1 MKRFFSLLTSLALLT
16 QPLAASEVVIGPS
29 SGAVF
34 GPVESAGG
42 TLSNVNAEV
51 KLKHNE
57 DDSKYLDY
65 YAFKLD
71 EQDGKLSCT
80 YKPEQ
85 MKAGAIT
92 SSIERLAMLSY
103 SMPFLDD
110 PTRAKPVL
118 NPGLSE
124 SVDMFTA
131 TEALTASQLSANEVK
146 MNENA
151 RAFIER
157 CEKFQSNENA
167 TTQLQLFTQGCMIYQ
182 VVKLLAELNADSDTI
197 TQKTIELNT
206 VLNQAIAENSV
217 REEKVSQ
224 AKQKVAEVNK
234 ELQTAIDKLKAAK
247 EAQKKAKAALEKA
260 KESMTAAQ
268 AVPCTKKDDG
278 TEDCADKDAA
288 VAAAATAQAKAQEAL
303 DKADKDVKKAADALL
318 ELLKTK
324 FNYEATTI
332 LALLSGTI
340 KGTADGKDVSF
351 KVNDKDFTLVNSDA
365 AISELLGGRSYHEH
379 WGRFQQENPNGT
391 EEDFKKL
398 VAEGQVANYFST
410 VAQHLDNS
418 KNTDRKYHDIWGN
431 ETSRVNANMM
441 NTGIYH
447 TTNQAEV
454 TGAIL
459 DKFST
464 MGGEGDNILSIASA
478 LADYQQYSGK
488 QNAAQM
494 QGMKT
499 PQARIN
505 EISRKIEQLN
515 QTNKSIRELIA
526 SNICILDMLLNQYKQ
541 TYNTLVDKKAA
552 VQADPYLNYIYKF
565 SSAPFSQKF
574 KEGYAS
580 RVELKKIL
588 QEFECYAL
596 GRGGNCIIK

>member
-1 MKRFFSLLTSLALLT
+1 MKKILAVLLSMALFT
-16 QPLAASEVVIGPS
+16 QPLMASEFVVGPS
-29 SGAVF
+29 TGAVF
-34 GPVESAGG
+34 GPSESSGSALAHV
-42 TLSNVNAEV
+42 TTDV
-51 KLKHNE
+51 KLKHN
-57 DDSKYLDY
+57 DDDAKFLDY
-65 YAFKLD
+65 YAFKVD
-71 EQDGKLSCT
+71 EQDGKLACT

-103 SMPFLDD
+103 TMPFLED

-131 TEALTASQLSANEVK
+131 TETLSASQLSANEVK

-157 CEKFQSNENA
+157 CEKFQSNESA
-167 TTQLQLFTQGCMIYQ
+167 TSQLQLFTQGCMIYQ
-182 VVKLLAELNADSDTI
+182 VVKLLSELNADSDTI

-217 REEKVSQ
+217 REEKISQ

-234 ELQTAIDKLKAAK
+234 ELQTAIDKLKKAK
-247 EAQKKAKAALEKA
+247 EDLKKAKADMEKA
-260 KESMTAAQ
+260 NESLKSAQ
-268 AVPCTKKDDG
+268 SIACSKKDDG
-278 TEDCADKDAA
+278 SEDCTDRDAA
-288 VAAAATAQAKAQEAL
+288 VASATAAKAKAQEAV
-303 DKADKDVKKAADALL
+303 DKAEKDVKKTADALL

-324 FNYEATTI
+324 FNHEATTI

-340 KGTADGKDVSF
+340 KGTADGKDVTF
-351 KVNDKDFTLVNSDA
+351 KVNDKDFTLVDSDA
-365 AISELLGGRSYHEH
+365 AIAELISGRSYHEH
-379 WGRFQQENPNGT
+379 WGKFKEENPNGT

-398 VAEGQVANYFST
+398 VAEGNVNNYFST
-410 VAQHLDNS
+410 LAQHLDNS
-418 KNTDRKYHDIWGN
+418 KNEDKKYYDIWGG
-431 ETSRVNANMM
+431 ETSRVQANMM

-447 TTNQAEV
+447 NANQETV

-478 LADYQQYSGK
+478 MADYQQYAGQ
-488 QNAAQM
+488 QNMAQM

-499 PQARIN
+499 PQSRIN
-505 EISRKIEQLN
+505 EVTRKIEQLN
-515 QTNKSIRELIA
+515 QTNKGIRELIA
-526 SNICILDMLLNQYKQ
+526 NNICILDMLLNQYKQ
-541 TYNTLVDKKAA
+541 TYNTLLEKKAA
-552 VQADPYLNYIYKF
+552 DKPDPYLNYIYKF
-565 SSAPFSQKF
+565 SSAPFSQKL

-580 RVELKKIL
+580 RVDLKKIL
-588 QEFECYAL
+588 MEFECYAL
-596 GRGGNCIIK
+596 GKGGKCLIK